1 MTPNFGG
8 EITVRDK
15 RRLHLA
21 QIMVSCLAV
30 LYPMF
35 DVVAQ
40 DAVVPQAEVQQTDA
54 QQAQPTAAASAATD
68 AKPDTG
74 TAQNAQ
80 NTADNA
86 DPADEKMVSADS
98 ARLDAYQSYRA
109 AAERYKK
116 EVNTYRFDLRRAL
129 MSDYQHRL
137 SSVDNAYA
145 QKIAALRKE
154 EAEMRDSV
162 IERMEM
168 FLKRYGDTHEKSAD
182 ILYRLARLHYER
194 ADEIYL
200 SDETG
205 SMEYPDFTKTL
216 GYIATLQKNFPNYNQ
231 MDGALYLKG
240 YCQGQMGQQ
249 ENARDTFMELL
260 AKYPDSTRRAEVLTR
275 IGEYYFA
282 QSQDAILGLGGEI
295 MWQEALKYYSA
306 AVDVGPDTSVY
317 DRALYRKAWTEYYN
331 EDYDG
336 MLKDFIAL
344 VGYAD
349 NLENGSALRNEAID
363 FMAAALAE
371 EDWDLSDNVAVD
383 PDYGMKRFNK
393 YLNSGKPFEM
403 EVLRKFA
410 DTMMEQTR
418 YNYAAE
424 AYGEYIERGSCAED
438 MPEVIRIYVAALNY
452 SGKFDKA
459 AEEQARIE
467 ERIGE
472 ESEWYRCQEREGNL
486 EAIANANHASQQ
498 ALKNSIMAYQ
508 DRVTRAEENA
518 RPIQEYLEGTE
529 ITPGERPIAE
539 RKLKEA
545 QEKIIEANRE
555 LAEITATFVRKF
567 PNDEEIYNYRYL
579 LGQAYFYSEQ
589 YDKSIKAFSA
599 IRDVDNTRYQADTA
613 RYIAD
618 SYEYLIEDKATFD
631 GDYVYALSLQKIAD
645 RVNDKNLPLSM
656 APTSILLSSAVTAYT
671 KEEIDAEL
679 ENRKGGSVKH
689 EMPKDV
695 QELIDAREMFSEI
708 EIKSGKTADDPTA
721 LAPQYRYDNA
731 MIYYNYGDFEEAEE
745 RFNQIIEKSPESQHA
760 ASAADIIIAEYELR
774 GDLDKVAE
782 LSDLYAGMQLGSAGG
797 DDIVNTRFK
806 DKKYNALFKKAF
818 ALFDNKQYLEA
829 ANEFLRIIE
838 ENPKFEHNDRAMYNA
853 AYAYEQMKHYD
864 SAMQLYRRVINEFG
878 ETEEAVSAMYRIGVN
893 AEKFFDFDTAVET
906 FLSLYNNKKPLYQKF
921 KYRVNALRN
930 AARIKLLVQ
939 DNKGA
944 AQLLERYHT
953 DYPGQSDAPQF
964 LYEAGRSYA
973 ELGQFSE
980 AQRIFKEFRRKYAS
994 DPAMRAYVIAS
1005 YVVEGDAYRTRN
1017 KTREAKSSYETARG
1031 MYQSSPTA
1039 AGAVGRDNAAKA
1051 AFYLA
1056 DYEYQDWVKF
1066 QARIKGPM
1074 KEMITKLKSHMTEM
1088 KRIYNEFAQVMVY
1101 NSPIWGIAAR
1111 YAIARMMH
1119 ELVDLFEHVP
1129 CPSDIKKGSDK
1140 HLAFLASMSDMGTG
1154 TRDETIK
1161 MYQNAI
1167 EASKMAGISIEWTKK
1182 SLDGLKQLDRTASN
1196 QEKLAP
1202 MSNAYSSNAI
1212 VTPSEFTKREQ
1223 AKAEAEARAKA
1234 ALDEALKKSEGSLP

>member
-1 MTPNFGG
+1 MC
-8 EITVRDK
+8 DK
-15 RRLHLA
+15 KRLHFA
-21 QIMVSCLAV
+21 QILLACMAAWFPITNAIAQSVDETV
-30 LYPMF
+30 L
-35 DVVAQ
+35 
-40 DAVVPQAEVQQTDA
+40 PQNE
-54 QQAQPTAAASAATD
+54 AAADT
-68 AKPDTG
+68 AKSQSEPDTSASG
-74 TAQNAQ
+74 DDKMQSVSSDKLNAY
-80 NTADNA
+80 
-86 DPADEKMVSADS
+86 E
-98 ARLDAYQSYRA
+98 SYKL

-116 EVNTYRFDLRRAL
+116 EINSYRLDLRRAL
-129 MSDYQHRL
+129 MSDYQDRM
-137 SSVDNAYA
+137 SSVDAAYA
-145 QKIAALRKE
+145 EKIAALRKE

-162 IERMEM
+162 IERMEV
-168 FLKRYGDTHEKSAD
+168 FLKRYGETHEKSAD

-194 ADEIYL
+194 ADDLYL
-200 SDETG
+200 SDETN
-205 SMEYPDFTKTL
+205 SMEHPDFSMAL
-216 GYIATLQKNFPNYNQ
+216 EYIAKLEKNFPKYNQ

-249 ENARDTFMELL
+249 EEARSTFMALL
-260 AKYPDSTRRAEVLTR
+260 EAYPESKRRAEVLTR

-295 MWQEALKYYSA
+295 MWQEALKYYTE
-306 AVDVGPDTSVY
+306 AVNIGPDTSVY
-317 DRALYRKAWTEYYN
+317 DRALYRKAWTEYYI

-349 NLENGSALRNEAID
+349 NLSNGSALRGEAID

-371 EDWDLSDNVAVD
+371 EDWDLSDNIAVD

-410 DTMMEQTR
+410 DTMMDQTR
-418 YNYAAE
+418 YDYASD
-424 AYGEYIERGSCAED
+424 AYGEYIHRGSCAPD
-438 MPEVIRIYVAALNY
+438 MPEVIRIYVAALNF

-459 AEEQARIE
+459 AEEQAKIE

-472 ESEWYRCQEREGNL
+472 QSEWYRCQEREGNL
-486 EAIANANHASQQ
+486 EAIANANLASQQ
-498 ALKNSIMAYQ
+498 ALKNSILAYQ

-518 RPIQEYLEGTE
+518 RPLEEYLEGDLL
-529 ITPGERPIAE
+529 PAERPLAE

-545 QEKIIEANRE
+545 QKKIVEANRD
-555 LAEITATFVRKF
+555 LAEITATFVKKF

-579 LGQAYFYSEQ
+579 LGQAYFYSDQ
-589 YDKSIKAFSA
+589 YENAIKAFSA
-599 IRDVDNTRYQADTA
+599 IKDVENTRYQADTA

-618 SYEYLIEDKATFD
+618 SYEYLVNAKAEKD
-631 GDYVYALSLQKIAD
+631 GDYIYALPLQKLAEK
-645 RVNDKNLPLSM
+645 VNDKTLPLSL
-656 APTSILLSSAVTAYT
+656 APTSILLSSAVTSYSR
-671 KEEIDAEL
+671 EEIDAEITS
-679 ENRKGGSVKH
+679 RKEGTKKRD
-689 EMPKDV
+689 MPQDV
-695 QELIDAREMFSEI
+695 QELIDARELFSEV
-708 EIKSGKTADDPTA
+708 EIKSGKTAEDPTA

-731 MIYYNYGDFEEAEE
+731 MIYYNYGNFEEAEK
-745 RFNQIIEKSPESQHA
+745 RFTQIIEKSPESQHA
-760 ASAADIIIAEYELR
+760 ASAAEIIIAEYDMR

-829 ANEFLRIIE
+829 ASEFLRIIE
-838 ENPKFEHNDRAMYNA
+838 ENPTFEHNDRAMYNA

-864 SAMQLYRRVINEFG
+864 SAMQLYRRVINEYD

-893 AEKFFDFDTAVET
+893 AEKFFDFDTAVDT

-930 AARIKLLVQ
+930 AARIKLLVE
-939 DNKGA
+939 DKKGA

-980 AQRIFKEFRRKYAS
+980 AQRIFREFRRKYAS

-1017 KTREAKSSYETARG
+1017 KPNDAKQSYETARG
-1031 MYQSSPTA
+1031 LFQSSPTA
-1039 AGAVGRDNAAKA
+1039 AGAIGRDNAAKA

-1056 DYEYQDWVKF
+1056 DYEYQAWAKSSTK
-1066 QARIKGPM
+1066 IKGKM
-1074 KEMITKLKSHMTEM
+1074 KEMITKLKAHMNDM
-1088 KRIYNEFAQVMVY
+1088 KRIYNEFSQVMVY
-1101 NSPIWGIAAR
+1101 NSPIWGIASR

-1129 CPSDIKKGSDK
+1129 CPSDIKKGSDN

-1154 TRDETIK
+1154 TRDEAIK

-1196 QEKLAP
+1196 QERLAP
-1202 MSNAYSSNAI
+1202 MANAYGSNAI
-1212 VTPSEFTKREQ
+1212 VTPSEFTQREQ
-1223 AKAEAEARAKA
+1223 AKAEAEAKAKA

>member
-1 MTPNFGG
+1 MMDEAFAVCDN
-8 EITVRDK
+8 K
-15 RRLHLA
+15 RRHFAQILMACMAACFPIADALA
-21 QIMVSCLAV
+21 QDTAV
-30 LYPMF
+30 
-35 DVVAQ
+35 
-40 DAVVPQAEVQQTDA
+40 AEQSVGLEA
-54 QQAQPTAAASAATD
+54 TAAGTDGVAAANETAAGDTASAGDRA
-68 AKPDTG
+68 AAEKP
-74 TAQNAQ
+74 A
-80 NTADNA
+80 
-86 DPADEKMVSADS
+86 PVEEKMQAVASEKM
-98 ARLDAYQSYRA
+98 DAYESYKR

-116 EVNTYRFDLRRAL
+116 EINSYRFDLRRSL
-129 MSDYQHRL
+129 MSEYQNRM

-145 QKIAALRKE
+145 EKIATLRKE

-162 IERMEM
+162 IERMEV
-168 FLKRYGDTHEKSAD
+168 FLKRYGDKHEKSAD

-194 ADEIYL
+194 ADELYL
-200 SDETG
+200 SDETN
-205 SMEYPDFTKTL
+205 SMEYPDFSQTL
-216 GYIATLQKNFPNYNQ
+216 HYIAKLQQNFPNYNQ

-249 ENARDTFMELL
+249 EESRNTFMELL
-260 AKYPDSTRRAEVLTR
+260 ASYPDSKRRAEVLTR

-295 MWQEALKYYSA
+295 MWQEALKYYTQ

-317 DRALYRKAWTEYYN
+317 DRALYRKAWTEYYI

-349 NLENGSALRNEAID
+349 NLANGSALRSEAID

-393 YLNSGKPFEM
+393 YLNSGQPFEM

-410 DTMMEQTR
+410 DTMMDQTR
-418 YNYAAE
+418 YEYAAD
-424 AYGEYIERGSCAED
+424 AYGEYIRRGSCAED
-438 MPEVIRIYVAALNY
+438 MPEVIRIYVAALNF

-459 AEEQARIE
+459 AEEQAKIE

-486 EAIANANHASQQ
+486 EAIANANLASQQ
-498 ALKNSIMAYQ
+498 ALKNSILAYQ
-508 DRVTRAEENA
+508 DRVTRAEDTA
-518 RPIQEYLEGTE
+518 RQREEYIEQNDLL
-529 ITPGERPIAE
+529 PGERSLAE

-545 QEKIIEANRE
+545 QRQVVEANRE
-555 LAEITATFVRKF
+555 LADITATFVKKF

-579 LGQAYFYSEQ
+579 LGQAYFYSDQ
-589 YDKSIKAFSA
+589 YEKSIQAFSA
-599 IRDVDNTRYQADTA
+599 IKDVENTRYQADTA

-618 SYEYLIEDKATFD
+618 AYEYLINEKAEKD
-631 GDYVYALSLQKIAD
+631 GDYLYALPLQKLAD
-645 RVNDKNLPLSM
+645 KVNDKTLPLSM
-656 APTSILLSSAVTAYT
+656 APTSILLSSAITAFPR
-671 KEEIDAEL
+671 EEIDAEI
-679 ENRKGGSVKH
+679 EARKGGTKKRD
-689 EMPKDV
+689 MPQDV
-695 QELIDAREMFSEI
+695 QDLIDARELFSEI
-708 EIKSGKTADDPTA
+708 EIKSGKTAEDPTA

-731 MIYYNYGDFEEAEE
+731 MIYYNYGNFEEAEK
-745 RFNQIIEKSPESQHA
+745 RFGQIIEKPPESQHA
-760 ASAADIIIAEYELR
+760 ASAAEIIIAEYDMR

-782 LSDLYAGMQLGSAGG
+782 LSDMYAGMQLGSAGG

-829 ANEFLRIIE
+829 ASEFLKIIE
-838 ENPKFEHNDRAMYNA
+838 ENPTFEHNDRAMYNA

-864 SAMQLYRRVINEFG
+864 SAMQLYRRVINEYD

-930 AARIKLLVQ
+930 AARIKLLVE

-980 AQRIFKEFRRKYAS
+980 AQRIFREFRRKYAS
-994 DPAMRAYVIAS
+994 DPSMRPYVIAS
-1005 YVVEGDAYRTRN
+1005 YVVEGDSYRTRN
-1017 KTREAKSSYETARG
+1017 KTNDAKQSYETARA
-1031 MYQSSPTA
+1031 MFQSSPTA
-1039 AGAVGRDNAAKA
+1039 AGAIGRDNAAKA

-1056 DYEYQDWVKF
+1056 DYEYQAWAKSSTK
-1066 QARIKGPM
+1066 IKGKM
-1074 KEMITKLKSHMTEM
+1074 KEMITKLKAHMTEM
-1088 KRIYNEFAQVMVY
+1088 KRIYNEFSQVMVY

-1129 CPSDIKKGSDK
+1129 CPSDIKKGSDN

-1154 TRDETIK
+1154 TRDEAIK

-1167 EASKMAGISIEWTKK
+1167 DASKMAGISIEWTKK

-1202 MSNAYSSNAI
+1202 MMNSYGSNAI